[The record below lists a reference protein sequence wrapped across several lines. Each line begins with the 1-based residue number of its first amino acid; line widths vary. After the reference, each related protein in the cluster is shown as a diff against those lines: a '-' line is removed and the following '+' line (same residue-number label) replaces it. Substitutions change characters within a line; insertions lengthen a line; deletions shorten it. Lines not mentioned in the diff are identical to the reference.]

1 MLTVPQTA
9 ALLRTFDNIL
19 ILTHV
24 RPDGDTV
31 GCAAALCAGLRS
43 LGKAAFLLP
52 NPELTDTTAPYFRP
66 YEAPEGFTPDKVVST
81 DIATVGLFPE
91 NARPYAERVDLAID
105 HHPSFESFGR
115 ENIVRP
121 EAAACGE
128 LIYDILSDLGPI
140 TPEMALPLYVAVS
153 TDTGCFAYA
162 NTTAQTHAVAAAL
175 LILLLFAAVAGFTP
189 SVSRSCIM
197 CGLMLAALLVNKE
210 YDGPAALAFAAVVML
225 IGNPL
230 VITSVGFQ
238 LSVASVAGI
247 YLFAPGIRKWLVSL
261 FPDSKGKGVRPML
274 IRWFTASV
282 SITLSAMIFTTPLSA
297 WYFGTVSLVGV
308 VTNLLTLWVISFIFY
323 GLVAVSLVGAFWTG
337 GAMILGKIVAW
348 PIRYVLLIAKLLAGF
363 PLAAVYTRSPYITIW
378 LVAVYVLLPV
388 FLLSRNR
395 RPGVLL
401 CCGTLGLCLALLA
414 SWAEPMLDSTR
425 VTVLDVGQ
433 GQCILLQ
440 SEGRT
445 YMVDCGGDSDT
456 ETADIAAETLL
467 SQGISRLDGLILTHG
482 DRDHTGAAENLLS
495 RVKAD
500 ILILPPEEGMPTSD
514 NAEVVYAEQ
523 DLLLTY
529 GKTNLHIFTT
539 DSNRSENENSLCV
552 LFDTENCDILITG
565 DRSAYGER
573 MLLHAGKIPEVD
585 VLIAGHHG
593 SKNSTCE
600 DLLAAAQPQTV
611 CISAGRDNLYGHPA
625 AETLQ
630 RLENFGCTVYRTD
643 RDGTITIRR

>member
-1 MLTVPQTA
+1 
-9 ALLRTFDNIL
+9 
-19 ILTHV
+19 
-24 RPDGDTV
+24 
-31 GCAAALCAGLRS
+31 
-43 LGKAAFLLP
+43 
-52 NPELTDTTAPYFRP
+52 
-66 YEAPEGFTPDKVVST
+66 
-81 DIATVGLFPE
+81 
-91 NARPYAERVDLAID
+91 
-105 HHPSFESFGR
+105 
-115 ENIVRP
+115 
-121 EAAACGE
+121 
-128 LIYDILSDLGPI
+128 
-140 TPEMALPLYVAVS
+140 
-153 TDTGCFAYA
+153 
-162 NTTAQTHAVAAAL
+162 
-175 LILLLFAAVAGFTP
+175 
-189 SVSRSCIM
+189 
-197 CGLMLAALLVNKE
+197 
-210 YDGPAALAFAAVVML
+210 
-225 IGNPL
+225 
-230 VITSVGFQ
+230 
-238 LSVASVAGI
+238 
-247 YLFAPGIRKWLVSL
+247 
-261 FPDSKGKGVRPML
+261 
-274 IRWFTASV
+274 
-282 SITLSAMIFTTPLSA
+282 
-297 WYFGTVSLVGV
+297 
-308 VTNLLTLWVISFIFY
+308 
-323 GLVAVSLVGAFWTG
+323 
-337 GAMILGKIVAW
+337 MILGKIVAW

-378 LVAVYVLLPV
+378 LVAVYVLLLV

-395 RPGVLL
+395 GPGVLL

-425 VTVLDVGQ
+425 ITVLDVGQ

-500 ILILPPEEGMPTSD
+500 ILILPPEEGILVAD

-573 MLLHAGKIPEVD
+573 ILLHAGKIPEVD

-593 SKNSTCE
+593 SKTLPARICLPLPNRRRSASAQEGTISTDTRRRRPCSGWK
-600 DLLAAAQPQTV
+600 
-611 CISAGRDNLYGHPA
+611 ISAARCTGQTGTEQLPSEGEAMAKNQPRGNLQELKTQLKNKDLGRLYIFHGEEVFLLHHY
-625 AETLQ
+625 
-630 RLENFGCTVYRTD
+630 LEQMKSSCWTR
-643 RDGTITIRR
+643 